1 MIALPKYC
9 GEDSHNLLIPDV
21 IMRDD
26 ANRVVYL
33 IEGKKLS
40 TLNAGLAEIE
50 NYDDIERLFIN
61 RYFPGY
67 IVKRYLTIFGG
78 NSLSIPHP
86 KVLLYLS
93 ENGKIIIN
101 ECEPALASGI
111 FHLADNTENI

>member
-1 MIALPKYC
+1 
-9 GEDSHNLLIPDV
+9 
-21 IMRDD
+21 MRDD